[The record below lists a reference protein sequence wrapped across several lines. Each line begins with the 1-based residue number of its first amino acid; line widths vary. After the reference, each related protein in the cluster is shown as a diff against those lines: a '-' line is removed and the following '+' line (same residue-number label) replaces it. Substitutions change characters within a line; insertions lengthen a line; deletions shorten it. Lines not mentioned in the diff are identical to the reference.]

1 MNSSGTAHPSL
12 QSAPYPHNLRR
23 VLGKVETHSIKIEKV
38 EYAAG
43 FCLARHSQAFPF
55 LACTLEGVHWSS
67 HGHGGHVC
75 RPGTVRFLP
84 AGEPHENYF
93 PSRSRC
99 LLVKLRDPLLERAR
113 EFSALPRMPGELASP
128 TVAMLCK
135 LLHRELRHN
144 DDLSPL
150 SVDGLS
156 LQLLLAGAEEPMWPA
171 APIPAWLRRTW
182 EMLHE
187 ESASRLTLAEL
198 ARRAGRH
205 PVQVCRQ
212 FHYRFQC
219 TIGEYVRRLRV
230 GRAQS
235 LLASSELD
243 LAEIALACGFSDQ
256 SHFSRAFRRLTGMP
270 PRQFQKQITR
280 ACSYDLA
287 RGVPVRTPTAD

>member
-1 MNSSGTAHPSL
+1 MSASANLVNSSGNARPSPL
-12 QSAPYPHNLRR
+12 SARYPRNLRR
-23 VLGKVETHSIKIEKV
+23 VLGKLETHTIKIEEV

-43 FCLARHSQAFPF
+43 LCLARHSQAFPF
-55 LACTLEGVHWSS
+55 LACTVEGVHWSS

-93 PSRSRC
+93 PAWSRC

-113 EFSALPRMPGELASP
+113 EYGALPRMPGELATPAS
-128 TVAMLCK
+128 AMLCE
-135 LLHRELRHN
+135 LLHRELHEN
-144 DDLSPL
+144 DDLSAL

-156 LQLLLAGAEEPMWPA
+156 LQLLLAGAKEPMWPG
-171 APIPAWLRRTW
+171 APIPAWLRRTR

-187 ESASRLTLAEL
+187 ESASRMTLAEL
-198 ARRAGRH
+198 ARCAGRH

-212 FHYRFQC
+212 FHRRFQC

-235 LLASSELD
+235 LLTSSELD
-243 LAEIALACGFSDQ
+243 LAQIALACGFSDQ
-256 SHFSRAFRRLTGMP
+256 SHFTKTFRRLTGMP
-270 PRQFQKQITR
+270 PRQFKKQI
-280 ACSYDLA
+280 A
-287 RGVPVRTPTAD
+287 G